1 MIRYFRRNAM
11 WTKPSFCFLVL
22 YLFKGVALA
31 QPVKVVPPQNKI
43 LESSG
48 GRYVFGQ
55 ISKYR
60 RDQYMLDT
68 KTGRLWNIAENDKK
82 QSWLQIVPYGNVNG
96 RMSVIPGDIKK

>member
-1 MIRYFRRNAM
+1 M
-11 WTKPSFCFLVL
+11 WTRSAFCFLVL
-22 YLFKGVALA
+22 YLFEGVALA

-55 ISKYR
+55 ISEYR

-68 KTGRLWNIAENDKK
+68 KTGRLWNIAVNNKK
-82 QSWLQIVPYGNVNG
+82 QSWLQIVPYGSVNG
-96 RMSVIPGDIKK
+96 SMSILPDDIQK